1 MDRRDEQDKRRKE
14 EYEKHP
20 MIKFSDS
27 INRSM
32 TGDLG
37 ELTKGS
43 CLTKIIT
50 TIIVIGLIILIIFLF
65 R

>member
-20 MIKFSDS
+20 MINFSDS

-32 TGDLG
+32 IGDLG
-37 ELTKGS
+37 ELTRGG

-50 TIIVIGLIILIIFLF
+50 AIIIIGIIIFLY

>member
-1 MDRRDEQDKRRKE
+1 MDRRNEQDKRRKE

-20 MIKFSDS
+20 MINFSDL

-32 TGDLG
+32 IGDLG
-37 ELTKGS
+37 ELTKGG

-50 TIIVIGLIILIIFLF
+50 TIIVIGIIIFLF

>member
-14 EYEKHP
+14 EYGKHP
-20 MIKFSDS
+20 MINFSDS

-32 TGDLG
+32 IGDLG
-37 ELTKGS
+37 ELTRGG

-50 TIIVIGLIILIIFLF
+50 AIIVIGIMIFLY